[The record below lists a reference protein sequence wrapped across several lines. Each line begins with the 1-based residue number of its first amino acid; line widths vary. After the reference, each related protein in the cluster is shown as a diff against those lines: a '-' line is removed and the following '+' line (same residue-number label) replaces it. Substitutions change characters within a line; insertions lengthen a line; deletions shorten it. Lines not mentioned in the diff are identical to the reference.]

1 MLSETLQQCTDLQ
14 PVRILQK
21 LINTQDRP
29 KEKWHSGQTN
39 LTATGQFNRNI
50 SPCKGL
56 LHVEPITKMLKD
68 WFSLGHNLGFA
79 GRKQTVRTCENM
91 ANQ

>member
-1 MLSETLQQCTDLQ
+1 MLTETLQQCTDLQ
-14 PVRILQK
+14 PVRILQQ

-29 KEKWHSGQTN
+29 KEKWHSGRTN
-39 LTATGQFNRNI
+39 LTATGQFNSNI

-68 WFSLGHNLGFA
+68 WFSLGHSLGFA
-79 GRKQTVRTCENM
+79 GRKQTVRTGENM